1 MGFGF
6 EKVDVYKKSIAFAD
20 KIYKITKNF
29 PSNENYG
36 LISQIRRASISISCN
51 IAEGSGRHYKK
62 DFAQFLRIARS
73 SVYECVPLL
82 EIALKEKYIKKS
94 AFGELIID
102 CNELAKMLNGLI
114 RSLGTEKTDNCQPST
129 VN

>member
-6 EKVDVYKKSIAFAD
+6 EKLDVYKRSIDFAN

-29 PSNENYG
+29 SDNELYG
-36 LISQIRRASISISCN
+36 PISQMRRAPISVPSN
-51 IAEGSGRHYKK
+51 IAEGSGRYHKK

-73 SVYECVPLL
+73 PIYGCVPLL

-94 AFGELIID
+94 VFERLVSD
-102 CNELAKMLNGLI
+102 CNKLSKMVNGLI
-114 RSLGTEKTDNCQPST
+114 KSLT
-129 VN
+129 